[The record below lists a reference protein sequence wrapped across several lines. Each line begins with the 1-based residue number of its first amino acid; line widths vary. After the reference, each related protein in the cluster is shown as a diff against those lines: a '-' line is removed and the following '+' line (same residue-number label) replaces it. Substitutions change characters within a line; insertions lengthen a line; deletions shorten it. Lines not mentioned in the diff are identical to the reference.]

1 MQREWVNSFMT
12 VVFKCF
18 TQFYGEIISA
28 NVHIWLFHWSKKVR
42 SFFTD
47 SCLWFSSAKFFCDKH
62 LTLGEN
68 SKSIS
73 YWYSNTGTV
82 GYWSRFHQKWT
93 IPYEV
98 GLYVNCCL
106 WSPPTHPSNVDHQN
120 FHKLSH
126 LCLLLLLSPN
136 DIELQEDWWK
146 ILIWNKE
153 NFLQKRGQATPPQR
167 WGCLQSLLHVL
178 SSENADVSH
187 FVWFHLDQREKQKEM
202 INTMALS
209 GFLWFALCLSLWF
222 ALALSDFIWLSL
234 SPDLITKALLLLC
247 K

>member
-1 MQREWVNSFMT
+1 MFYTGFTGGLSPQMYIYDYSTQVKRWWV
-12 VVFKCF
+12 
-18 TQFYGEIISA
+18 
-28 NVHIWLFHWSKKVR
+28 
-42 SFFTD
+42 
-47 SCLWFSSAKFFCDKH
+47 KFFCNKH
-62 LTLGEN
+62 VTLGEN
-68 SKSIS
+68 AKSIS

-153 NFLQKRGQATPPQR
+153 NFLQKRGQATWLQR
-167 WGCLQSLLHVL
+167 WGCLQSLLHVP

-222 ALALSDFIWLSL
+222 ALALSGFIWLSL

>member
-28 NVHIWLFHWSKKVR
+28 NVHIWLFHRSKKVR

-47 SCLWFSSAKFFCDKH
+47 SCLWFSSATFFCDKH

-178 SSENADVSH
+178 SFYPVKMQMCLILFDSTSIK
-187 FVWFHLDQREKQKEM
+187 EKSKKKY
-202 INTMALS
+202 S
-209 GFLWFALCLSLWF
+209 
-222 ALALSDFIWLSL
+222 
-234 SPDLITKALLLLC
+234 K
-247 K
+247 